1 MPQLGVSRLRQC
13 LSGLNDLSQFSF
25 LASIA
30 PFRLRQSFRYNLI
43 WMELLFNLAW
53 LAVALG
59 LVAVWF
65 AVSRSSRRVPNA
77 DWKIQAVAIAVL
89 IFVLLPIISLTD
101 DVQALTR
108 DQQAWTTPP
117 EVKRALQACI
127 HAYGM
132 QAAVQNL
139 DLLWMHALLTNS
151 VVRPDVS
158 RDRAFPPKFLSP
170 QLVSTKP
177 IESQPPPRSLA

>member
-1 MPQLGVSRLRQC
+1 
-13 LSGLNDLSQFSF
+13 
-25 LASIA
+25 
-30 PFRLRQSFRYNLI
+30 
-43 WMELLFNLAW
+43 MELLFNLAW

-65 AVSRSSRRVPNA
+65 ALSRSDARLSHA
-77 DWKIQAVAIAVL
+77 DWKTQAVAIVVL

-101 DVQALTR
+101 DVQALNR

-117 EVKRALQACI
+117 EVKRALQASI
-127 HAYGM
+127 YAYGM
-132 QAAVQNL
+132 QATVQNL

-151 VVRPDVS
+151 VVRPDVA

-177 IESQPPPRSLA
+177 IESQPPPRLFA

>member
-1 MPQLGVSRLRQC
+1 M
-13 LSGLNDLSQFSF
+13 
-25 LASIA
+25 
-30 PFRLRQSFRYNLI
+30 

-65 AVSRSSRRVPNA
+65 AVSRSTRRVTNT
-77 DWKIQAVAIAVL
+77 DCKKQVVAIAVL

-117 EVKRALQACI
+117 EVKRALQASI
-127 HAYGM
+127 YSHGM
-132 QAAVQNL
+132 QAALQNL

-151 VVRPDVS
+151 VVRPDVA

-170 QLVSTKP
+170 QLASTKP
-177 IESQPPPRSLA
+177 IDSQPPPRSLA